1 LKKKKKA
8 DTTVAPEDNISKT
21 LTPFTEALISFTQNH
36 TECIIDKTLDN
47 YIISCIKHQALD

>member
-1 LKKKKKA
+1 LKKKA